1 MKSYKDMYL
10 QTPKQTITET
20 DTRPLKTHKHKTL
33 RGRNSLPVVG
43 PVSRNKDKDKDMN
56 IKTKTY
62 TQMPDN
68 ATCLSR
74 EARSIFMEIERRGHP
89 TIMRW
94 LTLRKKIILHISQ
107 QFFNG
112 IHLPENQ
119 LYYADQQE
127 MGWKKNQENME
138 NSKHILASLHVFFFI
153 AVATETKTFVIK
165 NDDM

>member
-43 PVSRNKDKDKDMN
+43 PVSRDKDKDKDMN

-89 TIMRW
+89 TIMR
-94 LTLRKKIILHISQ
+94 
-107 QFFNG
+107 
-112 IHLPENQ
+112 
-119 LYYADQQE
+119 
-127 MGWKKNQENME
+127 
-138 NSKHILASLHVFFFI
+138 
-153 AVATETKTFVIK
+153 
-165 NDDM
+165 